1 MRPSGAALPYDGA
14 CCSGRRREGPGM
26 KLHELR
32 RLVRASA
39 EDAELVNGLLEPN
52 ASMLSPGERAALYQL
67 VRLVAPGDG
76 ARIAELGSYLGGTT
90 RVFGEALH
98 RSGVRDEPRIE
109 VYDFFEHNDTSRQRL
124 QDHPLYDDQDFFAI
138 WRENTQPYADL
149 IDLHR
154 GDLREAPADGPPLW
168 MLYVDIVKHEA
179 LVNPV
184 MQRFLPRLA
193 VGGLLVH
200 QDYFHWQSP
209 WVVYTTE
216 HIMDHLQVVG
226 TVSNHTLV
234 LRLTDELPADLLALD
249 YLTGL
254 DWTDKDS
261 LMKRAIGR
269 FAGLRGALL
278 RISRLNLLS
287 LEGRDLPPDE
297 ISALRAEF
305 AASARVQRY
314 LDQVLRLHET
324 AALRPVW

>member
-1 MRPSGAALPYDGA
+1 
-14 CCSGRRREGPGM
+14 M

-32 RLVRASA
+32 RLVRAA
-39 EDAELVNGLLEPN
+39 HEDADLVNGLLEPS

-67 VRLVAPGDG
+67 VRLVAPAD

-90 RVFGEALH
+90 RLFGEALH

-109 VYDFFEHNDTSRQRL
+109 VYDFFEHNETSRLRL
-124 QDHPLYDDQDFFAI
+124 QDHPLYNDHDFFAI
-138 WRENTQPYADL
+138 WRENTRSYADL

-154 GDLREAPADGPPLW
+154 GDLREAESDGPPLW
-168 MLYVDIVKHEA
+168 MLYVDIIKDEA

-216 HIMDHLQVVG
+216 HIMDRLQYVA
-226 TVSNHTLV
+226 TVSNHTMV
-234 LRLTDELPADLLALD
+234 LRLADEIPAETLELD

-254 DWTDKDS
+254 DWTDKDL
-261 LMKRAIGR
+261 LMQRAISR
-269 FAGLRGALL
+269 FSGLRAGLL
-278 RISRLNLLS
+278 RISRLNLMS
-287 LEGRDLPPDE
+287 IEGLDLPAAE
-297 ISALRAEF
+297 VEALREEF
-305 AASARVQRY
+305 GYSARVQRY
-314 LDQVLRLHET
+314 LDEVQRVHATATLRSI
-324 AALRPVW
+324 W